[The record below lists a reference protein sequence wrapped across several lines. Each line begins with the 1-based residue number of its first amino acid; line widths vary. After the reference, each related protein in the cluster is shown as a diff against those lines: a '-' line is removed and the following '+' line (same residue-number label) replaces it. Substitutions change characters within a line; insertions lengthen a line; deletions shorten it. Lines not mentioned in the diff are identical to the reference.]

1 MSRST
6 LYAWRAFNEHL
17 LHYLQRYNGE
27 HPHLGLDCL
36 TPCQAI
42 AKQTPDLSNMW

>member
-1 MSRST
+1 MNRSP

-17 LHYLQRYNGE
+17 LHYFQRYNGE
-27 HPHLGLDCL
+27 RLHLRFDCL

-42 AKQTPDLSNMW
+42 AKQMPDLSNIW